1 MAELLVLGA
10 MGLIVLRGVVK
21 GVDVYD
27 ALLRGGRQ
35 GLEAAMGILPALCA
49 MMALMALMD
58 ASGLNTLLA
67 RALSPLMRLMNL
79 PQETSTVLLMRPLS
93 GSGSMAALQ
102 QVFEQCGPD
111 SRAGR
116 VASVLMSA
124 SETIFYTMTV
134 YLGATGI
141 RRLPWVI
148 PVSLASYLIGAAVCG
163 AML

>member
-10 MGLIVLRGVVK
+10 MGMIVLRGVAK
-21 GVDVYD
+21 GVDVYG

-35 GLEAAMGILPALCA
+35 GLEAAVGILPALCA
-49 MMALMALMD
+49 MMALMALME
-58 ASGLNTLLA
+58 ASGLNALLA

-79 PQETSTVLLMRPLS
+79 PQETATVLLMRPLS

-148 PVSLASYLIGAAVCG
+148 PVSLSSYLIGAAVCG